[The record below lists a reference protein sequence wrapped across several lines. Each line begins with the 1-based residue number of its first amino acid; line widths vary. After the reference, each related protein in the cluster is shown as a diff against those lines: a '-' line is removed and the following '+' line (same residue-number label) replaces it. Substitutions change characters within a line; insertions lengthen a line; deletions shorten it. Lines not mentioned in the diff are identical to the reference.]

1 MLLLMQ
7 VIFVIII
14 SYIIMKKLDFF
25 KDAKMDS
32 WDRIARGGGVLLLA
46 FALFMLF
53 KLFSWILPTILI
65 ILGIYFLIKEDKWDF
80 DLLLGIVISIALLMF
95 SPI

>member
-32 WDRIARGGGVLLLA
+32 WDRIARGVGVLLLA